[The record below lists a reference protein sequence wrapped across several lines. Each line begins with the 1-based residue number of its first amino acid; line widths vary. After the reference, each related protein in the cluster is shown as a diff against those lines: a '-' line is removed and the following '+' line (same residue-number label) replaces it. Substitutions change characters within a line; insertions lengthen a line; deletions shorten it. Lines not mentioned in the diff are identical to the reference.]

1 VNYRTVGSLAVL
13 LLAVGLPLAA
23 IAQSKSR
30 SRGNP
35 APPTE
40 SGLNQETLMLS
51 GTVVTEDGSPL
62 PAPANIERVCSG
74 RVSRD
79 GHSDFKGYFTV
90 SISASRR
97 FQFGSPD
104 SSAED
109 SDGSGVL
116 GMVPVRMP
124 LNPST
129 VAGALAGCELR
140 GALTGFRSSSVR
152 IPVDGVGSEVG
163 PINVGTIVLQR
174 VEKGQG
180 VVVSATSLNAPKEA
194 KKAFDKGHRAAA
206 SNKLAEAQLELEK
219 AVRLYPQ
226 YAAAWQDLGWLY
238 AQQNRLDKARNA
250 FVQANS
256 ADGMFVPAYVGLS
269 ALAVRE
275 SKWADAAESSAR
287 ATQLDSVDFP
297 VAFYYNA
304 LANFRMGNLELAEKS
319 ARKAE
324 TLGAQGS
331 FPQVSLL
338 LGVMLANRQEYAGA
352 AEQLRAY
359 LKAAPAA
366 PNAAAVRQQLAQL
379 EKLEGTPVKAEATPP
394 TK

>member
-1 VNYRTVGSLAVL
+1 VNYRTLGSFGVMA
-13 LLAVGLPLAA
+13 LAVGLPLSA
-23 IAQSKSR
+23 IAQSKSM

-40 SGLNQETLMLS
+40 TGLNQVTLMLS
-51 GTVVTEDGSPL
+51 GNVVTEDGSPL
-62 PAPANIERVCSG
+62 PGPASIERVCSG

-90 SISASRR
+90 SVSASRT
-97 FQFGSPD
+97 FQFSPPD
-104 SSAED
+104 SGAEN
-109 SDGSGVL
+109 SDGSSLL
-116 GMVPVRMP
+116 GMVPSRMP

-174 VEKGQG
+174 VERGQG
-180 VVVSATSLNAPKEA
+180 VVVSATSLSAPKEA
-194 KKAFDKGHRAAA
+194 KKAFDKGHRAAE
-206 SNKLAEAQLELEK
+206 SNKPAEAQLELEK
-219 AVRLYPQ
+219 AVKIYPQ
-226 YAAAWQDLGWLY
+226 YAAAWQELGWLY
-238 AQQNRLDKARNA
+238 AQQNQPEKARNA
-250 FVQANS
+250 FTQAS
-256 ADGMFVPAYVGLS
+256 AADGMFVPAYVGLS

-275 SKWADAAESSAR
+275 SKWAEAAESSAR

-304 LANFRMGNLELAEKS
+304 LANFRLGNLEQAEKS

-324 TLGAQGS
+324 TLGAQS
-331 FPQVSLL
+331 SIPQVSLL
-338 LGVMLANRQEYAGA
+338 LGVMLANRHEYAEA

-359 LKAAPAA
+359 LKAAPTAA
-366 PNAAAVRQQLAQL
+366 NAAAVQKQLAQL
-379 EKLEGTPVKAEATPP
+379 EKLGAGPVKAEATLA
-394 TK
+394 K